1 VGNYIAYFNV
11 IILLFIK
18 MDCSICSLVKTGI
31 KVIKEVPLSYGT
43 SNVCNSKGL
52 SCMSVLNTVVIKAV

>member
-1 VGNYIAYFNV
+1 
-11 IILLFIK
+11 